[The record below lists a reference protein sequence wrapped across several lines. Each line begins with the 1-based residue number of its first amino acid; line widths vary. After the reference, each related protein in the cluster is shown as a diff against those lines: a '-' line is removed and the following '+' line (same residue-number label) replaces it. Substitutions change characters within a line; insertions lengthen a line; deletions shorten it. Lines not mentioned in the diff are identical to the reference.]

1 MSTNKNNDLTPKV
14 TGLGG
19 VFFFSKNPEAMRN
32 WYAEHLGMSVHPWG
46 ATFESR
52 NIDQPEDVESTQWS
66 PFKEGSEY
74 FAPSSK
80 EFMINFRV
88 QNIEGLVEQLQAQ
101 GVQLVGELVVD
112 DFGKFAHIMDN
123 EGNKIE
129 LWEPAK

>member
-52 NIDQPEDVESTQWS
+52 NINQPEDVESTQWS

-101 GVQLVGELVVD
+101 GVQLIGELVVD